1 MEPAVVVCEML
12 DDVSGRASSKEDMQ
26 EYAEK
31 NGLLFIEGKMLVEAL
46 EGKLDK

>member
-12 DDVSGRASSKEDMQ
+12 DDVSGKASSKEDMQ

-31 NGLLFIEGKMLVEAL
+31 NGLLFVEGKMLVEAL
-46 EGKLDK
+46 EGKPDK